1 MRFVYKK
8 HPNGIQKFQYRKAI
22 YQQNQRSQFSKNWR
36 HRRYPV
42 NLINLGARPRPRVR
56 ERNYCYNRDKS
67 PEFLANAQRIQQAAF
82 SQKNPAHLTDA
93 KFIEYRQNLT
103 NRHVNQGYIQ
113 QHLQNNKSLG
123 QGVSQSQNVNQ
134 YQDSLEQLQQDI
146 NPGKALSRHTDPSV
160 HSQQRSSRL
169 SQSDSDQAILMKKD
183 YANFYGVDDDSTKQ
197 FVYKNI
203 DSNAIKS
210 APIKKEPE
218 SNLNM
223 KNQER
228 DRNIFVKE
236 KARVNPAFNHHKNLF
251 FNEGGSPSKKDQK
264 DQFVNNYNEF
274 YRGSTPTGNRNLDN
288 PDPMNIRKSYD
299 IVNKKKDIYAYNIL
313 SNKKNYLYSVDQNRL
328 DNANFG
334 NHYQKWA
341 NN

>member
-1 MRFVYKK
+1 
-8 HPNGIQKFQYRKAI
+8 
-22 YQQNQRSQFSKNWR
+22 
-36 HRRYPV
+36 
-42 NLINLGARPRPRVR
+42 
-56 ERNYCYNRDKS
+56 
-67 PEFLANAQRIQQAAF
+67 
-82 SQKNPAHLTDA
+82 LTDA
-93 KFIEYRQNLT
+93 KLIEYRQNLA

-113 QHLQNNKSLG
+113 HHLQNNKSLG
-123 QGVSQSQNVNQ
+123 QGVSRIQNVDQ
-134 YQDSLEQLQQDI
+134 YEDSLEQLQQNI
-146 NPGKALSRHTDPSV
+146 NPGKALSQHTDPSV
-160 HSQQRSSRL
+160 HSQQRSSRQ
-169 SQSDSDQAILMKKD
+169 SQSEADSDQAILMKKD

-218 SNLNM
+218 SYLNM

-274 YRGSTPTGNRNLDN
+274 YRGSTPTGIANLDN

-313 SNKKNYLYSVDQNRL
+313 TNKKDYLYSIDQNRL
-328 DNANFG
+328 DNTNFG

-341 NN
+341 NNMDFKKAQQAFYGAENDYPKADFTKRGPAQNISDLETSKFIGS